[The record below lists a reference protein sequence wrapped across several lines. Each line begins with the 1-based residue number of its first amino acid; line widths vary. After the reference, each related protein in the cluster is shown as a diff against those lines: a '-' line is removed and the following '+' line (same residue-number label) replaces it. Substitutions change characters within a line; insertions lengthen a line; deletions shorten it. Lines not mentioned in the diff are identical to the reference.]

1 MPVYNNTTQGVGTR
15 TLTINAVGPYTCE
28 SFTAARTVGKEEQVL
43 DAGGLPVGPIIW
55 PGKIDGTAT
64 VQTSNLAVI
73 KQFYTFTTD
82 FEGSNTVFVITKV
95 DHVEGQQER
104 TKATITFT
112 NAPN

>member
-1 MPVYNNTTQGVGTR
+1 MPVYNNTTQSVGTR
-15 TLTINAVGPYTCE
+15 TLTINSVGPYVCE
-28 SFTAARTVGKEEQVL
+28 AFTAARTIGKEEQVM
-43 DAGGLPVGPIIW
+43 DQNGLPTGPIIW

-73 KQFYTFTTD
+73 KQFYEFTTD
-82 FEGSNTVFVITKV
+82 FEGTNTVFVITKV

-112 NAPN
+112 NKPN